1 MLHFVCC
8 RLVHVE
14 MFKTPIYLRD
24 VTLKSH
30 QMWYRPVTPV
40 YTRFLD
46 WSISASQSVSQN
58 SEGHVEC
65 STKTPGCVTA
75 MVKSLG
81 WEPLK
86 ERRKSHRLIMMYK
99 VVHGLVC
106 IPESSYMVQTSDSR
120 TRGANRLIQHHTNI
134 AAYKQSFFPRTI
146 QERNRLPIAV
156 TNATKL
162 EEFKASLLSEMALQ
176 QTA

>member
-1 MLHFVCC
+1 
-8 RLVHVE
+8 
-14 MFKTPIYLRD
+14 
-24 VTLKSH
+24 
-30 QMWYRPVTPV
+30 
-40 YTRFLD
+40 
-46 WSISASQSVSQN
+46 
-58 SEGHVEC
+58 
-65 STKTPGCVTA
+65 

-86 ERRKSHRLIMMYK
+86 EHGKSHRLIMMYK
-99 VVHGLVC
+99 VMHGLVC

-120 TRGANRLIQHHTNI
+120 TRSANRLIQHHTNI

-146 QERNRLPIAV
+146 PIAV
-156 TNATKL
+156 TNTTKL

>member
-1 MLHFVCC
+1 
-8 RLVHVE
+8 
-14 MFKTPIYLRD
+14 
-24 VTLKSH
+24 
-30 QMWYRPVTPV
+30 
-40 YTRFLD
+40 
-46 WSISASQSVSQN
+46 
-58 SEGHVEC
+58 
-65 STKTPGCVTA
+65 
-75 MVKSLG
+75 
-81 WEPLK
+81 
-86 ERRKSHRLIMMYK
+86 MMYK
-99 VVHGLVC
+99 VMHDLVC

-146 QERNRLPIAV
+146 HEWNRLPIAV

>member
-1 MLHFVCC
+1 MVQPTLEYASAAWDPYTCDQINQLDKVQRRAARFVSNN
-8 RLVHVE
+8 
-14 MFKTPIYLRD
+14 YRD
-24 VTLKSH
+24 
-30 QMWYRPVTPV
+30 
-40 YTRFLD
+40 
-46 WSISASQSVSQN
+46 
-58 SEGHVEC
+58 
-65 STKTPGCVTA
+65 KTPGCVTA

-81 WEPLK
+81 WEPLQ
-86 ERRKSHRLIMMYK
+86 ERRKSHRLIVMYK
-99 VVHGLVC
+99 IKHGLVC

-146 QERNRLPIAV
+146 QEWNRLPIAV
-156 TNATKL
+156 TNTTKL

>member
-1 MLHFVCC
+1 
-8 RLVHVE
+8 
-14 MFKTPIYLRD
+14 
-24 VTLKSH
+24 
-30 QMWYRPVTPV
+30 
-40 YTRFLD
+40 
-46 WSISASQSVSQN
+46 
-58 SEGHVEC
+58 
-65 STKTPGCVTA
+65 

-81 WEPLK
+81 CEPLK
-86 ERRKSHRLIMMYK
+86 EHRKSHRLIMMYK
-99 VVHGLVC
+99 VMHGLVC

-146 QERNRLPIAV
+146 QEWNWLSIAV